1 MMSKERVKKVLER
14 YLRERKNEV
23 GRNNANQSSYAKL
36 VGSIGCPERH
46 REDPLDV
53 TLALELL
60 LKEGGVL

>member
-1 MMSKERVKKVLER
+1 MMSRERAKKVLER

-23 GRNNANQSSYAKL
+23 GRNNASH
-36 VGSIGCPERH
+36 IGCPERH

>member
-23 GRNNANQSSYAKL
+23 GRNNASH
-36 VGSIGCPERH
+36 IGCPERH